1 MTTDNIYK
9 TLEGV
14 GGFHFSVTRRELK
27 TMGRAELVRWLEHRG
42 VACYDDEST
51 EDLRECALIDFDG
64 E

>member
-1 MTTDNIYK
+1 MPTDNIYK

-27 TMGRAELVRWLEHRG
+27 TMGRTELIRWLEHRG
-42 VACYDDEST
+42 FACYDDEPT
-51 EDLRECALIDFDG
+51 EELREAALIDFNG